1 MLQAFRIGRSK
12 EKTYAFDY
20 AFDEDIGQNY
30 IFDKTTKFLI
40 DGIMQ
45 GYNASVF
52 AYGSTGAG
60 KTYTMLGTEDQPGI
74 MMQSIDEL
82 FNCIDKYENERDYKL
97 KISYVE
103 VYNENIKDLLTD
115 REESLDLR
123 EDTVKGVCVAGVT
136 EIMTTNVDEIMT
148 YIRQGNRQ
156 RTKERTDANE
166 ASSRSHAVLQFTVE
180 HKDKAH
186 GINAEINIAKL
197 SLIDLAGSERAS
209 NTNNRGLR
217 LVEGAN
223 INKSLL
229 ALGNCIN
236 ALCEQTKMGP
246 IAAKNQHIPYR
257 DSKLTRLL
265 KDSLGG
271 NCRTVMIANI
281 SPAFTAY
288 EDTLNTLK
296 YADRAKQ
303 IKTIVKRNVLNVEF
317 HISNYTKI
325 INQLRDE
332 IINLRGQLQNNNNGG
347 GSVKQNNLS
356 QGLALSNQS
365 KSA

>member
-1 MLQAFRIGRSK
+1 M
-12 EKTYAFDY
+12 
-20 AFDEDIGQNY
+20 
-30 IFDKTTKFLI
+30 
-40 DGIMQ
+40 
-45 GYNASVF
+45 
-52 AYGSTGAG
+52 
-60 KTYTMLGTEDQPGI
+60 
-74 MMQSIDEL
+74 
-82 FNCIDKYENERDYKL
+82 
-97 KISYVE
+97 
-103 VYNENIKDLLTD
+103 
-115 REESLDLR
+115 
-123 EDTVKGVCVAGVT
+123 
-136 EIMTTNVDEIMT
+136 
-148 YIRQGNRQ
+148 
-156 RTKERTDANE
+156 
-166 ASSRSHAVLQFTVE
+166 
-180 HKDKAH
+180 
-186 GINAEINIAKL
+186 

-236 ALCEQTKMGP
+236 ALCENTKGTNGVN
-246 IAAKNQHIPYR
+246 KNMHIPYR

-271 NCRTVMIANI
+271 NCRTVMITNI

-325 INQLRDE
+325 IT
-332 IINLRGQLQNNNNGG
+332 
-347 GSVKQNNLS
+347 
-356 QGLALSNQS
+356 
-365 KSA
+365 